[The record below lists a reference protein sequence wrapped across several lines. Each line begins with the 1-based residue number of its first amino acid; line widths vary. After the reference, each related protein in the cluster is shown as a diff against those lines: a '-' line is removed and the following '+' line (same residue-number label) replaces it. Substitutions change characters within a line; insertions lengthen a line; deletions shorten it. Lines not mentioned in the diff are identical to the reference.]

1 MEVHKELG
9 CGFLEAVYQEAL
21 EREFLGQGVLFKSQP
36 VIEISYK
43 EKILNKTYQ
52 PDFICFGE
60 IIIEVKALSKM
71 SGVDEAQLINYL
83 KATRLQIGLLINFGS
98 KSLGYKRFVYNL

>member
-43 EKILNKTYQ
+43 GKILNKTYQ